1 MWFIQPKQDYIAQVP
16 WKHANE
22 PAVLIWQI
30 RERNYDTFGAN
41 VLLAALTIVN
51 LVGAYVVLYAAT
63 FVFDEFVF
71 SLLLGG
77 GMFLIFM
84 LIVMSMTHQTAILVY
99 RFTEAHAEVCSW
111 KPQMDTVKPFL
122 KWSAIILMPIVVVL
136 ILMDPSLIITSL
148 GPLAMGLAAWIMG
161 SSKGYQEMARGSY
174 HEEIDWTKTEQIK
187 VWRKRS
193 IIALTY
199 QWKPFKR
206 NSSYRP
212 RTHLIYCLPEELE
225 ERVQFFKE
233 RLPDA
238 EFEEGKVDIL

>member
-1 MWFIQPKQDYIAQVP
+1 MWFIQPKQDYIAQIP
-16 WKHANE
+16 WKHTDE
-22 PAVLIWQI
+22 PAVMNWQI
-30 RERNYDTFGAN
+30 RARNYNVFVAN
-41 VLLAALTIVN
+41 ILFAVLAVICSGSAYLLSFVGMTLLTS
-51 LVGAYVVLYAAT
+51 VLI
-63 FVFDEFVF
+63 
-71 SLLLGG
+71 GG
-77 GMFLIFM
+77 GMFVLFILIA
-84 LIVMSMTHQTAILVY
+84 MSMTHQTAILVY
-99 RFTEAHAEVCSW
+99 RFTKTHAEVYSW

-136 ILMDPSLIITSL
+136 IIMDPSLILTSL
-148 GPLAMGLAAWIMG
+148 GPLAMGFAAWMMG
-161 SSKGYQEMARGSY
+161 SSKGYQEMARGSQY
-174 HEEIDWTKTEQIK
+174 EEIDWTQTEKIK

-233 RLPDA
+233 HLPNA
-238 EFEEGKVDIL
+238 EYQEGKVEVL